1 VTGLE
6 VAPPE
11 ILLDKPGP
19 KQQLTVTA
27 KYADGSTRDVTKDAI
42 YSSNTPTTADVNE
55 AGLVSSIRKGE
66 AAMLVRYEGKLAV
79 VNVTAVTEKAGFKW
93 PAFTENNYIDKYV
106 AAKLQRVKILPSDLS
121 SDAEFLRRVSYDL
134 VGMPPSLEQ
143 VRAFMADKTETRL
156 KRSRKIDELMA
167 RPQFIDHWS
176 LKWGDLLQVNR
187 ARLGDKGMWAFRE
200 WIRESISSNKPYD
213 RMVRELI
220 TARGSTFQNPPANFF
235 RFTRDPKIA
244 METTT
249 QLFLGVRMVCAQCHD
264 HPFEKWT
271 QNQYFQLTAFF
282 GAVGIKDGMDSNE
295 EIIYDKREDNEVHHP
310 KDNRVMNAKFLFGG
324 ENIKPQ
330 EAHLREALADWLT
343 SPSNELF
350 GKSMAN
356 RVWSYFFG
364 RGIIEPVDDIRA
376 SNPAVNPQLL
386 DALTKDF
393 VDHRFDLRHLI
404 RTIVNSRTYQLSF
417 HANEWNNDDE
427 INFSHAAPRRLT
439 AEELFDALYIATG
452 TKPFFRDLP
461 KDFTAEQFPDP
472 SFGKGGFLDLF
483 GRPERQT
490 SCECE
495 RRSDVSL
502 VQALNLVNGATI
514 AEAVADENGRVAKLV
529 LGNATDRQI
538 VEELY
543 LAALGRPPEPR
554 ELDYAETYL
563 AKGMNRAERAQDLL
577 WALLNSNAFLFNR

>member
-1 VTGLE
+1 
-6 VAPPE
+6 
-11 ILLDKPGP
+11 
-19 KQQLTVTA
+19 
-27 KYADGSTRDVTKDAI
+27 
-42 YSSNTPTTADVNE
+42 
-55 AGLVSSIRKGE
+55 
-66 AAMLVRYEGKLAV
+66 
-79 VNVTAVTEKAGFKW
+79 
-93 PAFTENNYIDKYV
+93 
-106 AAKLQRVKILPSDLS
+106 
-121 SDAEFLRRVSYDL
+121 
-134 VGMPPSLEQ
+134 
-143 VRAFMADKTETRL
+143 
-156 KRSRKIDELMA
+156 
-167 RPQFIDHWS
+167 
-176 LKWGDLLQVNR
+176 
-187 ARLGDKGMWAFRE
+187 
-200 WIRESISSNKPYD
+200 
-213 RMVRELI
+213 
-220 TARGSTFQNPPANFF
+220 
-235 RFTRDPKIA
+235 
-244 METTT
+244 
-249 QLFLGVRMVCAQCHD
+249 MVCAQCHD

-282 GAVGIKDGMDSNE
+282 GAVGIKDGQDSNE
-295 EIIYDKREDNEVHHP
+295 EIIFDKREDTEIHHP
-310 KDNRVMNAKFLFGG
+310 KDNRVMSAKFLFGG

-343 SPSNELF
+343 SPQNELF

-376 SNPAVNPQLL
+376 SNPAVNPPLL

-393 VDHRFDLRHLI
+393 VDHHFDLRHLI
-404 RTIVNSRTYQLSF
+404 RTVVNSRTYQLSF
-417 HANEWNNDDE
+417 HANEWNTDDE

-439 AEELFDALYIATG
+439 AEELFDGLYIATG
-452 TKPFFRDLP
+452 TKPFFKELP

-502 VQALNLVNGATI
+502 VQALNLVNGSTI
-514 AEAVADENGRVAKLV
+514 AEAVADENGRVAKLI
-529 LGNATDRQI
+529 LHGANDRQI

-543 LAALGRPPEPR
+543 LASLGRPPQPR